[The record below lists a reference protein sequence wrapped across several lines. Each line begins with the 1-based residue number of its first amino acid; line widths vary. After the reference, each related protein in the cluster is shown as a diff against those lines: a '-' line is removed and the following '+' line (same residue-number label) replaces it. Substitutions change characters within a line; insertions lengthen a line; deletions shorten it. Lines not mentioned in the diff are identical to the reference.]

1 MAVIFLGA
9 GASYDLGLP
18 LTAELLPRII
28 GDAAQGTLFRGDNAA
43 RECIVNALKTLF
55 PGWAQQRH
63 GGDSHAVTVELPP
76 ITDVLSTIDFLLQSA
91 TAPAPDCDLDKLAH
105 ARHLFER
112 AIFEQLT
119 RVEDPDALAM
129 KGVPDAVRDEWH
141 NAYVRNVVARRTTGT
156 QTRARAVDYILSLS
170 REEPVTL
177 LSTNYDIEIEQELY
191 ARLGYRAVFEQVD
204 FGTPVRDPGT
214 GWIHPR
220 PSNARLA
227 VYKLHGSLDWLSCPA
242 CDSLYVNPIG
252 AIAYLS
258 FLLGPDRPDDQWLEQ
273 LHKQGANQC
282 HCGYRPLRHVIV
294 APSFVRNVQD
304 PNLLSVWRSALAA
317 LRRAG
322 RWILVGYSLP
332 PEDVAIRTLLLR
344 GFHARDYER
353 RLDVVVVQK
362 SIDAEARYRIMFPHL
377 SAYHPHGFAAF
388 LASETDGAAATP

>member
-1 MAVIFLGA
+1 VAVIFLGA

-18 LTAELLPRII
+18 LTADLLGRII
-28 GDAAQGTLFRGDNAA
+28 GAAADGTLFGDDNAA
-43 RECIVNALKTLF
+43 RECILEALKTLF
-55 PGWAQQRH
+55 PGWAERPH
-63 GGDSHAVTVELPP
+63 GEDSKAVGVQLPP
-76 ITDVLSTIDFLLQSA
+76 ITDLLSTIDFLLQSG
-91 TAPAPDCDLDKLAH
+91 TAPAPDFDLEKLAR

-112 AIFEQLT
+112 AIFEQLA

-129 KGVPDAVRDEWH
+129 EGVPDAVRDEWY
-141 NAYVRNVVARRTTGT
+141 NAYVRKVMTGRTTGT
-156 QTRARAVDYILSLS
+156 PTRARAVDYILSLS

-191 ARLGYRAVFEQVD
+191 ARLGYRAVFENVD
-204 FGTPVRDPGT
+204 FGTPVRDPAT

-220 PSNARLA
+220 PANARFA
-227 VYKLHGSLDWLSCPA
+227 VYKLHGSLDWLACPA
-242 CDSLYVNPIG
+242 CDSLYLNPIG

-258 FLLGPDRPDDQWLEQ
+258 FLLGPDRPKDQWLQE
-273 LHKQGANQC
+273 LHEQGANQC
-282 HCGYRPLRHVIV
+282 HCEYRPLRHVIV

-344 GFHARDYER
+344 GFRARDHDR
-353 RLDVVVVQK
+353 KLAVVVVQK
-362 SIDAEARYRIMFPHL
+362 GVDAQARYRMMFPHL
-377 SAYHPHGFAAF
+377 TAYHPDGFAAF
-388 LASETDGAAATP
+388 LASEADGAAVPV